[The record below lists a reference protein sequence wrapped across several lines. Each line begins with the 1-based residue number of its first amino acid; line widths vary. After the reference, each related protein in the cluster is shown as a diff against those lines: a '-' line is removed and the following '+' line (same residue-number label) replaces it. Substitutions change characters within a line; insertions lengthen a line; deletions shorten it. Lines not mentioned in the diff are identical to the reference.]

1 MFGGHVGLLQCLEKK
16 WFVTFIDDHTRL
28 SWVYLL
34 KDKSEVIQIFKIYY
48 NMVETQFQE
57 KIKMFRSDNGR
68 EYFNKI
74 LGEFLLEKGIIHQSS
89 CSNTPQQNGIAERK
103 NKHLLEVTRALLFT
117 NNVPKYLWGDALLTA
132 TYLINRMPT
141 KILNFKTP
149 LNVLKDSYPI
159 SKLSSDLPLKVF
171 GCIAFVHIHDQNR
184 GKLDQRAR
192 KCIFVGY
199 SASKKGYKCYD
210 PSSKRIFVSID
221 VTFFETTP
229 FFETH
234 LQGESKYE
242 DLDYITNS
250 DSKNIL
256 SDDSN
261 FLINTEKMNHLPETW
276 I

>member
-1 MFGGHVGLLQCLEKK
+1 
-16 WFVTFIDDHTRL
+16 
-28 SWVYLL
+28 
-34 KDKSEVIQIFKIYY
+34 
-48 NMVETQFQE
+48 MVETQFQE

-171 GCIAFVHIHDQNR
+171 GFT
-184 GKLDQRAR
+184 
-192 KCIFVGY
+192 
-199 SASKKGYKCYD
+199 YKT
-210 PSSKRIFVSID
+210 KTV
-221 VTFFETTP
+221 
-229 FFETH
+229 
-234 LQGESKYE
+234 ES
-242 DLDYITNS
+242 
-250 DSKNIL
+250 
-256 SDDSN
+256 
-261 FLINTEKMNHLPETW
+261 
-276 I
+276 